1 MKKTRDKAWRSEQ
14 KKNKEKEVVT
24 YKKNKERWIVEKN
37 WKYLYVRSEKLKRA
51 KQLGMEYPIQ
61 PLELK
66 VDEQSIDIT
75 NNYSIDTY
83 LEQSSK
89 NGADA
94 LSIFYGEERVLIC
107 LADGAGGTSGAKEA
121 SMMVMNWT
129 KENQKT
135 LEKSI
140 TLESLE
146 EQVNLLDK
154 MMYKTKNVGESTL
167 VMVLLT
173 DTQIMGVSVG
183 DSKCWMFGKDF
194 DHELSLMQHR
204 KPLLGSGEAQPIGF
218 CMEMMGTVILG
229 SDGLFDYTSIEKI
242 KKECQNKNGTAKS
255 LAMLAKEST
264 GGFQDDISVVLI
276 KEKHGHTS
284 S

>member
-1 MKKTRDKAWRSEQ
+1 LKENRDKGWRAKQ
-14 KKNKEKEVVT
+14 KKYKEKKVIT
-24 YKKNKERWIVEKN
+24 YNKNREPWSLEKN
-37 WKYLYVRSEKLKRA
+37 WKLLYMRSEKLKRA
-51 KQLGMEYPIQ
+51 KQLGIEYPIQ

-66 VDEQSIDIT
+66 VNEQSFDIT
-75 NNYSIDTY
+75 HQYSIDTY
-83 LEQSSK
+83 LEQSSQ
-89 NGADA
+89 NGADN

-121 SMMVMNWT
+121 STMIMQWFE
-129 KENQKT
+129 ENQKL
-135 LEKSI
+135 LENSI
-140 TLESLE
+140 TIESLE

-154 MMYKTKNVGESTL
+154 MMYKTKSVGESTF
-167 VMVLLT
+167 VMVLIT

-194 DHELSLMQHR
+194 DHELSLMQYR
-204 KPLLGSGEAQPIGF
+204 KPLLGSGEAQAIGF
-218 CMEMMGTVILG
+218 CMEMMGSIVIG

-242 KKECQNKNGTAKS
+242 KYEIQDKNTTAKN
-255 LAMLAKEST
+255 LAMLAKEAT
-264 GGFQDDISVVLI
+264 GGLQDDISVVLV

>member
-1 MKKTRDKAWRSEQ
+1 MKENRDKAWRVQQ

-66 VDEQSIDIT
+66 VDEESIEISHQ
-75 NNYSIDTY
+75 YSIDTF
-83 LEQSSK
+83 LEQSSQ

-94 LSIFYGEERVLIC
+94 LTILYGKERVLIC

-121 SMMVMNWT
+121 SEMIMQWA

-135 LEKSI
+135 LE
-140 TLESLE
+140 TCVTVESLE
-146 EQVNLLDK
+146 EQVNRLDK
-154 MMYKTKNVGESTL
+154 AMYQTKDVGESTL
-167 VMVLLT
+167 VMALLSE
-173 DTQIMGVSVG
+173 TQIMGVSVG

-204 KPLLGSGEAQPIGF
+204 KPLLGSGEATAIGF
-218 CMEMMGTVILG
+218 CMEMMGTVVIG

-242 KKECQNKNGTAKS
+242 KKESQNKNATAKS
-255 LAMLAKEST
+255 LAMLAQEST
-264 GGFQDDISVVLI
+264 GGFQDDISVVLV
-276 KEKHGHTS
+276 KSK
-284 S
+284 